1 MHKKKKENLIAINEW
16 CKSVHIKDQIIYVDN
31 ALYYNHR
38 YYKLSISN
46 LGMRLYGNGKYSQW
60 MHIDERSNS
69 LIYQNVGNEI
79 IYNWYTIKAKILEAI
94 RDYERKQ
101 DIMENFTV

>member
-1 MHKKKKENLIAINEW
+1 MLKKEKENLIAINEC
-16 CKSVHIKDQIIYVDN
+16 CKSVHIKNQIIYVDN

-38 YYKLSISN
+38 YYKLSISS
-46 LGMRLYGNGKYSQW
+46 LGLGLYGNGKYSQW
-60 MHIDERSNS
+60 MHIDENPSS
-69 LIYQNVGNEI
+69 LIYQSVGNEI

-101 DIMENFTV
+101 DIMENFKI